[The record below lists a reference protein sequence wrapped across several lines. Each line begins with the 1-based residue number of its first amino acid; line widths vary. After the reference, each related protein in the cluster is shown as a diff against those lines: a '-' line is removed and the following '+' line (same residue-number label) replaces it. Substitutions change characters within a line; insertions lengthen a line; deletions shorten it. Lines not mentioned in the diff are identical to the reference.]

1 MKTRGL
7 LTNFDARNSSDRS
20 RSKEESMSLTQSEC
34 FTILDLGY
42 NNFSNPVHNNIYLD
56 LN

>member
-1 MKTRGL
+1 M
-7 LTNFDARNSSDRS
+7 TNFDPRNSSDIS

-34 FTILDLGY
+34 FTILDHGF
-42 NNFSNPVHNNIYLD
+42 NNLSNPIHNNIYLD